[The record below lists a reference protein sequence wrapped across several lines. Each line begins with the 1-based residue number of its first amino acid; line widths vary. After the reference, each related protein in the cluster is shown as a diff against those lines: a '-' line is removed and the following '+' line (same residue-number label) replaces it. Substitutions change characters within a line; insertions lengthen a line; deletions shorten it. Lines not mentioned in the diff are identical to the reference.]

1 MASEV
6 DICNRALQKL
16 GASRITSRLDNTK
29 EARACN
35 FAFDIVRDAELRTHN
50 WNFAVKRAILAEDT
64 STPVFGYGHQFQLPA
79 DWLRN
84 YMTND
89 NSTPRTIGD
98 TKPAWKTEG
107 RKILTDDGGSF
118 NLKYIAVVK
127 DTTQFDALFVES
139 FASKMAY
146 ELAEELTQSNTKK
159 AAALQDYKMAIAEAK
174 RTDAIEDPSDE
185 MPEDTW
191 ITARL

>member
-16 GASRITSRLDNTK
+16 GASRIISRTDNTK

-35 FAFDIVRDAELRTHN
+35 FAFDIVRDSELRIHN
-50 WNFAVKRAILAEDT
+50 WNFAVKRVVLAEDT
-64 STPVFGYGHQFQLPA
+64 STPDFGYGHQFQLPS

-84 YMTND
+84 YMSSD
-89 NSTPRTIGD
+89 STQGSSGD
-98 TKPAWKTEG
+98 VKPSWKTEG
-107 RKILTDDGGSF
+107 KKILTDDGGSF
-118 NLKYIAVVK
+118 NLKYIARVE
-127 DTTQFDALFVES
+127 DTTQFDSLFVES
-139 FASKMAY
+139 LAAKMAY

-159 AAALQDYKMAIAEAK
+159 AAALEDYNRTIREAK
-174 RTDAIEDPSDE
+174 RIDAIEDPSDE
-185 MPEDTW
+185 IPEDSW